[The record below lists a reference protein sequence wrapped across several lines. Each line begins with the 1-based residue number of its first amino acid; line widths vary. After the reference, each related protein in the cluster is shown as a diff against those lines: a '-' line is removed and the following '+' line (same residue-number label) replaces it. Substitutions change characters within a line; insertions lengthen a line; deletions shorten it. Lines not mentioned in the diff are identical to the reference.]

1 MRRIMKNRLEYY
13 LEEIKVYNEFEEGS
27 KLWVG
32 ATNFAKKYGFNPS
45 AFRDKF
51 IAVKESIMKK
61 NKKLP
66 MQVAIP
72 IAYRVAQKYFAKKK
86 KEKAEKMRKKKKM
99 KG

>member
-1 MRRIMKNRLEYY
+1 MKNRLEYY

-32 ATNFAKKYGFNPS
+32 ATNFAKKHNFNPT
-45 AFRDKF
+45 AFRNKF

-61 NKKLP
+61 NKKMP
-66 MQVAIP
+66 MGVAIA
-72 IAYRVAQKYFAKKK
+72 IAYNVARKSLEKKK
-86 KEKAEKMRKKKKM
+86 KEKVAKMRKKKKM